1 MVMSIIIAI
10 VGGIIL
16 AVSYLVFEAD
26 TIMQIIA
33 LLAGWGCLI
42 FAGLCFIYWIFT
54 TLKDKVGGNS
64 SHSSSYHNSYSN
76 RHSSSYSSS
85 QSYNDSTSSNLKRP
99 DESLEVNIARSI
111 DHYLPANTPSTNIR
125 CRIYGNTISI
135 SGCICLWHSSDLNRL
150 SSSISNGINA
160 ALESASSQGYD
171 IYDLNDIDTSSLEIS
186 AVND

>member
-1 MVMSIIIAI
+1 MIMSIIIAI

-16 AVSYLVFEAD
+16 AFGYLVFEPD
-26 TIMQIIA
+26 TIIQIIA

-54 TLKDKVGGNS
+54 TLKDNVGGNS

-76 RHSSSYSSS
+76 RHSSS

-99 DESLEVNIARSI
+99 DESLEINIARSI
-111 DHYLPANTPSTNIR
+111 DNHLPANTPSTNIR

-150 SSSISNGINA
+150 SSSISSGINA
-160 ALESASSQGYD
+160 ALERASSQGYN
-171 IYDLNDIDTSSLEIS
+171 IYDLNNIDTSGLEIS

>member
-1 MVMSIIIAI
+1 MIMSIIIAI

-16 AVSYLVFEAD
+16 AFGYLVCEPD

-54 TLKDKVGGNS
+54 TLKDNVGGNS
-64 SHSSSYHNSYSN
+64 SHSSSYHNNYSN
-76 RHSSSYSSS
+76 RHSSS

-99 DESLEVNIARSI
+99 DESLEINIARSI

-150 SSSISNGINA
+150 SSSISSGINT

-171 IYDLNDIDTSSLEIS
+171 IYDLNDIDTSGLEIS

>member
-1 MVMSIIIAI
+1 MIMSIIIAI

-16 AVSYLVFEAD
+16 AFGYLVFEPD
-26 TIMQIIA
+26 TIIQIIA

-54 TLKDKVGGNS
+54 TIKDNVGGNS

-76 RHSSSYSSS
+76 RHSSS
-85 QSYNDSTSSNLKRP
+85 QSYNDTTSSNLKKP
-99 DESLEVNIARSI
+99 DESLEINIARSI

-171 IYDLNDIDTSSLEIS
+171 IYDLNDIDTSGLEIS

>member
-1 MVMSIIIAI
+1 MIMSIIIAI

-16 AVSYLVFEAD
+16 AFGYLVFEPD
-26 TIMQIIA
+26 TIIQIIT

-54 TLKDKVGGNS
+54 TLKDNVGGNS

-76 RHSSSYSSS
+76 RHSSS

-99 DESLEVNIARSI
+99 DESLEINIARSI
-111 DHYLPANTPSTNIR
+111 DNHLPANTPSTNIS

-160 ALESASSQGYD
+160 ALERASSQGYD
-171 IYDLNDIDTSSLEIS
+171 IYDLNNIDTSGLEIS

>member
-1 MVMSIIIAI
+1 MIMSIIIAI

-16 AVSYLVFEAD
+16 AFGYLVFEPD
-26 TIMQIIA
+26 TIIQIIA

-54 TLKDKVGGNS
+54 TLKDNVGGNS

-76 RHSSSYSSS
+76 RHSSSK
-85 QSYNDSTSSNLKRP
+85 SYNDSTSSNLKRP
-99 DESLEVNIARSI
+99 DESLEINIARSI
-111 DHYLPANTPSTNIR
+111 DNHLPANTPSTNIR

-171 IYDLNDIDTSSLEIS
+171 IYDLNDIDTSGLEIS

>member
-1 MVMSIIIAI
+1 MIMSIIIAI

-16 AVSYLVFEAD
+16 AFGYLVFEPD
-26 TIMQIIA
+26 TIIQIIA

-54 TLKDKVGGNS
+54 TLKDNVGGNS
-64 SHSSSYHNSYSN
+64 SHSSSYHNNYSN

-99 DESLEVNIARSI
+99 DESLEINIARSI
-111 DHYLPANTPSTNIR
+111 DNHLPSTNIS

-160 ALESASSQGYD
+160 ALERASSQGYD
-171 IYDLNDIDTSSLEIS
+171 IYDLNNIDTSSLEIS

>member
-1 MVMSIIIAI
+1 MIMSIIIAI

-16 AVSYLVFEAD
+16 AFGYLVFEPD
-26 TIMQIIA
+26 TIIQIIA

-54 TLKDKVGGNS
+54 TLKDNVGGNS

-76 RHSSSYSSS
+76 RHSSS

-99 DESLEVNIARSI
+99 DESLEINIARSI
-111 DHYLPANTPSTNIR
+111 DNHLPANTPSTNIS

-150 SSSISNGINA
+150 SSSISSGINA
-160 ALESASSQGYD
+160 ALERASSQGYD
-171 IYDLNDIDTSSLEIS
+171 IFDLNNIDTSGLEIS

>member
-1 MVMSIIIAI
+1 MIMSIIIAI

-16 AVSYLVFEAD
+16 AFGYLVFEPD
-26 TIMQIIA
+26 TIIQIIA

-54 TLKDKVGGNS
+54 TLKDNVGGNS

-76 RHSSSYSSS
+76 RHSSS

-99 DESLEVNIARSI
+99 DESLEINIARSI
-111 DHYLPANTPSTNIR
+111 DNHLPANTPSTNIR

-150 SSSISNGINA
+150 SSSISSGINA

-171 IYDLNDIDTSSLEIS
+171 IYDLNDIDTSGLEIS

>member
-1 MVMSIIIAI
+1 MIMSIIIAI

-16 AVSYLVFEAD
+16 AFGYLVFEPD
-26 TIMQIIA
+26 TIIQIIA

-54 TLKDKVGGNS
+54 TIKDNVGGNS

-76 RHSSSYSSS
+76 RHSSS
-85 QSYNDSTSSNLKRP
+85 QSYNASTSSNLKRP
-99 DESLEVNIARSI
+99 DESLEINIARSI
-111 DHYLPANTPSTNIR
+111 DNHLPANTPSTNIS

-150 SSSISNGINA
+150 SSSISSGINA
-160 ALESASSQGYD
+160 ALERASSQGYD
-171 IYDLNDIDTSSLEIS
+171 IFDLNNIDTSGLEIS

>member
-1 MVMSIIIAI
+1 MIMSIIIAI
-10 VGGIIL
+10 VCGIIL
-16 AVSYLVFEAD
+16 AFGYLVFEPD

-76 RHSSSYSSS
+76 RHSSS

-99 DESLEVNIARSI
+99 DESLEINIARSI

-150 SSSISNGINA
+150 SSSISSGINA
-160 ALESASSQGYD
+160 ALERASSQGYD
-171 IYDLNDIDTSSLEIS
+171 IYDLNDIDTSGLEIS

>member
-1 MVMSIIIAI
+1 MIMSIIIAI

-16 AVSYLVFEAD
+16 AFGYLVCEPD

-54 TLKDKVGGNS
+54 TLKDNVGGNS
-64 SHSSSYHNSYSN
+64 SHSSSYHNNYSN
-76 RHSSSYSSS
+76 RHSSS

-99 DESLEVNIARSI
+99 DESLEINIARSI

-160 ALESASSQGYD
+160 ALERASSQGYD
-171 IYDLNDIDTSSLEIS
+171 IYDLNNIDTSGLEIS

>member
-1 MVMSIIIAI
+1 MIMSIIIAI

-16 AVSYLVFEAD
+16 AFGYLVFEPD
-26 TIMQIIA
+26 TIIQIIA

-54 TLKDKVGGNS
+54 TIKDNVGGNS

-76 RHSSSYSSS
+76 RHSSS
-85 QSYNDSTSSNLKRP
+85 QSYNDSTSRNLKRP
-99 DESLEVNIARSI
+99 DGSLEIDIARSI
-111 DHYLPANTPSTNIR
+111 DHYLPAKTPSTNIR

-171 IYDLNDIDTSSLEIS
+171 IYDLNDIDTSGLEIS

>member
-1 MVMSIIIAI
+1 MIMSIIIAI
-10 VGGIIL
+10 VCGIIL
-16 AVSYLVFEAD
+16 AFGYLVFEPD

-76 RHSSSYSSS
+76 RHNSS

-99 DESLEVNIARSI
+99 DESLEINIARSI
-111 DHYLPANTPSTNIR
+111 DNHLPANTPSTNIR

-150 SSSISNGINA
+150 SSSISSGINA
-160 ALESASSQGYD
+160 ALERASSQGYD
-171 IYDLNDIDTSSLEIS
+171 IYDLNDIDTSGLEIS
-186 AVND
+186 AVNN

>member
-1 MVMSIIIAI
+1 MIMSIIIAI

-16 AVSYLVFEAD
+16 AFGYLVFEPD
-26 TIMQIIA
+26 TIIQIIA

-54 TLKDKVGGNS
+54 TLKDNVGGNS

-76 RHSSSYSSS
+76 RHNSS

-99 DESLEVNIARSI
+99 DESLEINIARSI
-111 DHYLPANTPSTNIR
+111 DNHLPANTPSTNIR

-171 IYDLNDIDTSSLEIS
+171 IYDLNDIDTSGLEIS

>member
-1 MVMSIIIAI
+1 MIMSIIIAI

-16 AVSYLVFEAD
+16 AFSYFVCEPD
-26 TIMQIIA
+26 TIMQIIT

-85 QSYNDSTSSNLKRP
+85 YNDSTSSNLKRP
-99 DESLEVNIARSI
+99 DESLEINIARSI
-111 DHYLPANTPSTNIR
+111 DHYLPANTPSTNIS

-150 SSSISNGINA
+150 SSSISSGINA
-160 ALESASSQGYD
+160 ALERASSQGYD
-171 IYDLNDIDTSSLEIS
+171 IYDLNNIDTSGLEIS

>member
-1 MVMSIIIAI
+1 MIMSIIIAI

-16 AVSYLVFEAD
+16 AVGYLVFEPD

-76 RHSSSYSSS
+76 RHSSN

-99 DESLEVNIARSI
+99 DESLEINIARSI
-111 DHYLPANTPSTNIR
+111 DHYLPANTPSTNIS

-150 SSSISNGINA
+150 SSSISSGINA
-160 ALESASSQGYD
+160 ALGSASSQGYD
-171 IYDLNDIDTSSLEIS
+171 IYDLNDIDTSGLEIS

>member
-1 MVMSIIIAI
+1 MIMSIIIAI

-16 AVSYLVFEAD
+16 AFGYLVFEPD
-26 TIMQIIA
+26 TIIQIIA

-54 TLKDKVGGNS
+54 TLKDNVGGNS

-76 RHSSSYSSS
+76 RHSSS

-99 DESLEVNIARSI
+99 DGSLEIDIARSI

-171 IYDLNDIDTSSLEIS
+171 IYDLNDIDTSGLEIS

>member
-1 MVMSIIIAI
+1 MIMSIIIAI

-16 AVSYLVFEAD
+16 AFGYLVFEPD
-26 TIMQIIA
+26 TIIQIIT

-54 TLKDKVGGNS
+54 TIKDNVGGNS

-76 RHSSSYSSS
+76 RHSSS

-99 DESLEVNIARSI
+99 DESLEINIARSI
-111 DHYLPANTPSTNIR
+111 DNHLPANTPSTNIS

-171 IYDLNDIDTSSLEIS
+171 IYDLNDIDTSGLEIS

>member
-1 MVMSIIIAI
+1 MIMSIIIAI

-16 AVSYLVFEAD
+16 AFSYLVFEPD
-26 TIMQIIA
+26 TIIQIIA

-54 TLKDKVGGNS
+54 TIKDNVGGNS

-76 RHSSSYSSS
+76 RHSSS

-99 DESLEVNIARSI
+99 DGSLEIDIARSI
-111 DHYLPANTPSTNIR
+111 DHYLPAKTPSTNIS

-150 SSSISNGINA
+150 SSSISSGINA
-160 ALESASSQGYD
+160 ALERASSQGYD
-171 IYDLNDIDTSSLEIS
+171 IYDLNNIDTSSLEIS

>member
-1 MVMSIIIAI
+1 MIMSIIIAI

-16 AVSYLVFEAD
+16 AFGYLVFEPD
-26 TIMQIIA
+26 TIIQIIA

-54 TLKDKVGGNS
+54 TLKDNDGGNS

-76 RHSSSYSSS
+76 RHSSS

-99 DESLEVNIARSI
+99 DGSLEIDIARSI
-111 DHYLPANTPSTNIR
+111 DNHLPANTPSTNIS

-150 SSSISNGINA
+150 SSSISSGINA
-160 ALESASSQGYD
+160 ALERASSQGYD
-171 IYDLNDIDTSSLEIS
+171 IYDLNNIDTSGLEIS

>member
-1 MVMSIIIAI
+1 MIMSIIIAI

-16 AVSYLVFEAD
+16 AFGYLVFEPD
-26 TIMQIIA
+26 TIIQIIA

-54 TLKDKVGGNS
+54 TLKDNVGGNS

-76 RHSSSYSSS
+76 RHSSS

-99 DESLEVNIARSI
+99 DGSLEIDIARSI

>member
-1 MVMSIIIAI
+1 MIMSIIIAI

-16 AVSYLVFEAD
+16 AFGYLVFEPD
-26 TIMQIIA
+26 TIIQIIA

-54 TLKDKVGGNS
+54 TLKDNVGGNS

-76 RHSSSYSSS
+76 RHNSS

-99 DESLEVNIARSI
+99 DESLEIDIARSI

-171 IYDLNDIDTSSLEIS
+171 IYDLNDIDTSGLEIS

>member
-1 MVMSIIIAI
+1 MIMSIIIAI

-16 AVSYLVFEAD
+16 AFGYLVFEPD
-26 TIMQIIA
+26 TIIQIIA
-33 LLAGWGCLI
+33 LLAGWRCLI

-54 TLKDKVGGNS
+54 TLKDNVGGNS

-76 RHSSSYSSS
+76 RHSSS

-99 DESLEVNIARSI
+99 DESLEINIARSI

>member
-1 MVMSIIIAI
+1 MIMSIIIAI

-16 AVSYLVFEAD
+16 AFGYLVFEPD
-26 TIMQIIA
+26 TIIQIIA

-54 TLKDKVGGNS
+54 TLKDNVGGNS
-64 SHSSSYHNSYSN
+64 S
-76 RHSSSYSSS
+76 HSSSYSSS

-99 DESLEVNIARSI
+99 DGSLEIDIARSI
-111 DHYLPANTPSTNIR
+111 DNHLPANTPSTNIS

-160 ALESASSQGYD
+160 ALERASSQGYD
-171 IYDLNDIDTSSLEIS
+171 IYELNNIDTSGLEIS

>member
-1 MVMSIIIAI
+1 MIMSIIIAI

-16 AVSYLVFEAD
+16 AFGYLVFEPD
-26 TIMQIIA
+26 TIIQIIA

-42 FAGLCFIYWIFT
+42 FAGLCFIYCIFT
-54 TLKDKVGGNS
+54 TLKDNVGGNS
-64 SHSSSYHNSYSN
+64 SHSSSYHSSYSN
-76 RHSSSYSSS
+76 RHSSS

-99 DESLEVNIARSI
+99 DESLEINIARSI
-111 DHYLPANTPSTNIR
+111 DNHLPANTPSTNIS

-160 ALESASSQGYD
+160 ALERASSQGYD
-171 IYDLNDIDTSSLEIS
+171 IYDLNDIDTSGLEIS

>member
-1 MVMSIIIAI
+1 MIMSIIIAI

-16 AVSYLVFEAD
+16 LFCYFVCEAD
-26 TIMQIIA
+26 SIMQIIA
-33 LLAGWGCLI
+33 WLAGWGCLI
-42 FAGLCFIYWIFT
+42 FAGLGFIYSIFA
-54 TLKDKVGGNS
+54 TLKDKVGENS
-64 SHSSSYHNSYSN
+64 KHSSSYHNSHSN

-99 DESLEVNIARSI
+99 DESLEIDIARSI
-111 DHYLPANTPSTNIR
+111 DHYLPAKTPSTNIS

-150 SSSISNGINA
+150 SSSISSGINA
-160 ALESASSQGYD
+160 ALERASSQGYD
-171 IYDLNDIDTSSLEIS
+171 IYDLNNIDTSSLEIS

>member
-1 MVMSIIIAI
+1 MIMSIIIAI

-16 AVSYLVFEAD
+16 AFSYLVFEAD

-54 TLKDKVGGNS
+54 TLKDNVGGNS

-76 RHSSSYSSS
+76 RHSSS

-99 DESLEVNIARSI
+99 DGSLEIDIARSI
-111 DHYLPANTPSTNIR
+111 DNHLPANTPSTNIS

-150 SSSISNGINA
+150 SSSISSGINA
-160 ALESASSQGYD
+160 ALERASSQGYD
-171 IYDLNDIDTSSLEIS
+171 IYDLNDIDTSGLEIS
-186 AVND
+186 AVNN

>member
-1 MVMSIIIAI
+1 MIMSIIIAI

-16 AVSYLVFEAD
+16 AFGYLVFEPD
-26 TIMQIIA
+26 TIIQIIA

-54 TLKDKVGGNS
+54 TLKDNVGGNS

-76 RHSSSYSSS
+76 RHSSSK
-85 QSYNDSTSSNLKRP
+85 SYNDSTSSNLKRP
-99 DESLEVNIARSI
+99 DESLEINIARSI
-111 DHYLPANTPSTNIR
+111 DNHLPANTPSTNIR

>member
-1 MVMSIIIAI
+1 MIMSIIIAI

-16 AVSYLVFEAD
+16 AFGYLVFEPD
-26 TIMQIIA
+26 TIIQIIT

-54 TLKDKVGGNS
+54 TIKDNIGGNS

-76 RHSSSYSSS
+76 RHSSSK
-85 QSYNDSTSSNLKRP
+85 SYNDSTSSNLKRP
-99 DESLEVNIARSI
+99 DESLEINIARSI
-111 DHYLPANTPSTNIR
+111 DNHLPANTPSTNIR

-171 IYDLNDIDTSSLEIS
+171 IYDLNDIDTSGLEIS

>member
-1 MVMSIIIAI
+1 MIMSIIIAI

-16 AVSYLVFEAD
+16 AFGYLVFEPD
-26 TIMQIIA
+26 TIIQIIA

-54 TLKDKVGGNS
+54 TLKDNVGGNS
-64 SHSSSYHNSYSN
+64 SNSSSYHNSYSN
-76 RHSSSYSSS
+76 RHSSS

-99 DESLEVNIARSI
+99 DESLEINIARSI

>member
-1 MVMSIIIAI
+1 MIMSIIIAI

-16 AVSYLVFEAD
+16 AFGYLVFEPD
-26 TIMQIIA
+26 TIIQIIA
-33 LLAGWGCLI
+33 LLAGWGFLI

-54 TLKDKVGGNS
+54 TLKDNVGGNS

-76 RHSSSYSSS
+76 RHSSS

-99 DESLEVNIARSI
+99 DGSLEIDIARSI

-171 IYDLNDIDTSSLEIS
+171 IYDLNDIDTSGLEIS